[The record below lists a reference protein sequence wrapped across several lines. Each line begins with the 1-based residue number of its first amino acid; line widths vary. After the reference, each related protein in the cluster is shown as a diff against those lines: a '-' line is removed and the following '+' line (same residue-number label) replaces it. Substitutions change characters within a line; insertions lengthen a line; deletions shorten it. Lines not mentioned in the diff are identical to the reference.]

1 MPYKIWVVGEEV
13 LAADFNNYVQE
24 QVVATFTNAAARDAA
39 ITGPNAGQ
47 LCYLTASNELHVY
60 TGTAW
65 STLMSRWVSFTPN
78 VLFGGTAVTIGA
90 HDCAYRQVGGGWEL
104 VAAFTITAG
113 GSSGDTAMRFILDA
127 TSGWVPTGGLA
138 GYIHTVGIG
147 TQMHT
152 DGQVLTYAVSM
163 ENANDFIFRP
173 TGYPSSP
180 QTILA
185 THVSAGDYFSFHV
198 SYRAA
203 IGVP

>member
-1 MPYKIWVVGEEV
+1 
-13 LAADFNNYVQE
+13 
-24 QVVATFTNAAARDAA
+24 
-39 ITGPNAGQ
+39 
-47 LCYLTASNELHVY
+47 
-60 TGTAW
+60 
-65 STLMSRWVSFTPN
+65 
-78 VLFGGTAVTIGA
+78 
-90 HDCAYRQVGGGWEL
+90 
-104 VAAFTITAG
+104 
-113 GSSGDTAMRFILDA
+113 MRFILDA